1 MNVVDPARPSFESPA
16 AQRTRR
22 LARIVALAY
31 LVFVIYG
38 SLVPLDFRAVEM
50 AEAVERFRH
59 IPFLDLGIGSRADWV
74 ANLLLFIPLSYL
86 FAASAPPSRRGALV
100 VLTVIIAIGCA
111 ALSVAIEFTQIFF
124 PPRTVSQ
131 NDIIAEALGAVLG
144 LAAWWIW
151 GQRSIAWLGS
161 WQQARG
167 AASLAEKLLWP
178 YLLLLFGYN
187 LLPLDLTISVVE
199 IYHKWSEGRLN
210 LIPFAATP
218 LEPIRFLY
226 EVVIDAILWV
236 PVSLLLTLGGRFS
249 AHKAV
254 LWTLAAAALLE
265 AMQLLVY
272 SRYSDVTDLVA
283 AVPGAFA
290 GVWLAAW
297 LRPRTP
303 SSATTIIAHGS
314 PIWLIASMI
323 TAWCLLLAGI
333 FWYPFNISRDADLI
347 RRGIDA
353 FFQVPFVAYYFGS
366 ELRAI
371 TEVFHKIGFFIPL
384 GAMLAWLRWALGRR
398 GGLRALDVVLLMVL
412 LAPALVIE
420 LGQVVLVDKHPGST
434 DLVLEWLG
442 AIIGYVGF
450 IQLARRWMEHAGP
463 KPASGKPSQ
472 DRPYAPP
479 VMAAAPLSPREAAKE
494 RTPSAYVQLQAAY
507 APYLRAQQ
515 VRTDEIPKPKPDEL
529 LRDWGRY
536 LFVLLLMMVVL
547 WWVTSSA
554 LAPYNLRE
562 LAEKFPPPLGVLGL
576 LIASLVAFGPAGLI
590 GRLLSEQPRFK
601 PLMILA
607 VFGHIAL
614 LYIAVRGAIPL
625 ESIDDI
631 IGSVRDSATAE
642 FERFLR
648 FAGLFLFVGTAVA
661 GGMAAWTAL
670 RSVHPHRIGRWF
682 LLGVTGFLIGYW
694 TIVERAST
702 DNLVELIRGRGS
714 LIGMFV
720 LYLWLWATSFHAVLG
735 VACLRRKLPSTTLL
749 VATLVLLL
757 FEYVLFW
764 ATLEPHVVKYQQV
777 FSAMQFLL
785 SPDRENYVV
794 GNELLIRF
802 VMMQFG
808 LMLLM
813 ALAFYPTMHVRGFPS
828 TTAGPGSPIGP
839 GQDTAGRHLS

>member
-1 MNVVDPARPSFESPA
+1 MNVVDPTRPSFESRE

-22 LARIVALAY
+22 LVRIIALAY

-50 AEAVERFRH
+50 TEAVERFRH

-86 FAASAPPSRRGALV
+86 FAASAPPGRWGALV

-111 ALSVAIEFTQIFF
+111 VLSVAIEFTQIFF

-144 LAAWWIW
+144 LAAWWVW
-151 GQRSIAWLGS
+151 GQRSIAWLAS
-161 WQQARG
+161 WQQTRG

-199 IYHKWSEGRLN
+199 IYHKWGEGRLN
-210 LIPFAATP
+210 LIPFGATP
-218 LEPIRFLY
+218 LEPIRFVY
-226 EVVIDAILWV
+226 EVVIGAVLWV

-249 AHKAV
+249 AHKAL

-265 AMQLLVY
+265 TMQLLVY
-272 SRYSDVTDLVA
+272 SRYSDVTDLVT

-303 SSATTIIAHGS
+303 SSAAAVIAQGS

-323 TAWCLLLAGI
+323 TVWCLLLAGI

-384 GAMLAWLRWALGRR
+384 GAMLAWLRWALGSR
-398 GGLRALDVVLLMVL
+398 GSLRAVDAMLSMVL

-420 LGQVVLVDKHPGST
+420 LGQVVLVDKHAGST
-434 DLVLEWLG
+434 DVVLEWFG
-442 AIIGYVGF
+442 AIVGYVGF
-450 IQLARRWMEHAGP
+450 IQLARRWIEHAGS
-463 KPASGKPSQ
+463 KPAPGRPSQ
-472 DRPYAPP
+472 DRLP
-479 VMAAAPLSPREAAKE
+479 VSPAMAAAALSPYQAAD
-494 RTPSAYVQLQAAY
+494 RSAYVQLRAAY

-515 VRTDEIPKPKPDEL
+515 VGADEIQKPKPEVL
-529 LRDWGRY
+529 LRNWGRY
-536 LFVLLLMMVVL
+536 LFALLLMTVVL
-547 WWVTSSA
+547 WWFTSST

-562 LAEKFPPPLGVLGL
+562 LTEKFPPPLGVFGL

-590 GRLLSEQPRFK
+590 GRLLSEQPRLK

-607 VFGHIAL
+607 VFGHIVL

-625 ESIDDI
+625 ESIDDVV
-631 IGSVRDSATAE
+631 GSVRDSATAE

-661 GGMAAWTAL
+661 GGVAAWTAL
-670 RSVHPHRIGRWF
+670 RSVHPHRVGRWF
-682 LLGVTGFLIGYW
+682 LLGVMGFLIGYW
-694 TIVERAST
+694 TVVEWAST

-714 LIGMFV
+714 LVGMFV
-720 LYLWLWATSFHAVLG
+720 LYLWLWVTSFHAVLG

-749 VATLVLLL
+749 MATLVLLIL
-757 FEYVLFW
+757 EYVLFW
-764 ATLEPHVVKYQQV
+764 AALEPRVVKYQQV

-785 SPDRENYVV
+785 SPDRENYVF
-794 GNELLIRF
+794 GNELAIRF

-813 ALAFYPTMHVRGFPS
+813 ALAFYPAMYVRGFPN
-828 TTAGPGSPIGP
+828 TIAGPGSPIGS
-839 GQDTAGRHLS
+839 GQGSAGRQSS